1 MHISLSRAHYPPV
14 AIHSP
19 PAIYT
24 TTAARYYLLLLLASF
39 CAAADNRSREVRI
52 SGEGVRRGK
61 KGLPLVSSRRPRAT
75 RHSLDRR
82 CRRRGA
88 PRPALFFSRFFFF
101 FFSHGLVPE
110 RARVRD
116 LPCLSLST
124 VVQELLGGLT
134 EGAAGDVEGLKVLY
148 RRNFGAHYTLSL
160 SLFST
165 EFTPRAD

>member
-1 MHISLSRAHYPPV
+1 MHISLSRTTPPSLF
-14 AIHSP
+14 ILP
-19 PAIYT
+19 PLYT
-24 TTAARYYLLLLLASF
+24 RRRQRDTTSSSSLRLFARRPTIGRARCGLAE
-39 CAAADNRSREVRI
+39 RVWG
-52 SGEGVRRGK
+52 GEKR
-61 KGLPLVSSRRPRAT
+61 PLVSSRRPRAT

-148 RRNFGAHYTLSL
+148 RRNFGAHYTLS
-160 SLFST
+160 FS
-165 EFTPRAD
+165 F